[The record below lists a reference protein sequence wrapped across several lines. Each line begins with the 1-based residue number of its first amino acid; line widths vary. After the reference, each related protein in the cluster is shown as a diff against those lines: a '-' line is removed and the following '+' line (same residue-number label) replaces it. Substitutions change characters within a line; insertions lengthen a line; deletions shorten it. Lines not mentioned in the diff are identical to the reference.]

1 MKIKSIFLLLVGT
14 ALSFSTFAQTS
25 ADAVVGVWE
34 TGNGKARVKID
45 KEGQKYVG
53 RIVWLR
59 EPIDPATGA
68 PKVDKNNDEESLRTR
83 PLKGLRILQD
93 FVFNAEDQEW
103 EDGTIY
109 DAENGKTYKC
119 VMTMKDANALNIRG
133 YIGIPTFG
141 RTDVWK
147 RLQMPKK

>member
-1 MKIKSIFLLLVGT
+1 MNYKSLFFLLISITISSAV
-14 ALSFSTFAQTS
+14 FSQS
-25 ADAVVGVWE
+25 KSDAVVGVWE

-59 EPIDPATGA
+59 EPNDPVTGT
-68 PKVDKNNDEESLRTR
+68 PKVDKNNDEEALRVR

-93 FVFNAEDQEW
+93 FVYDESDEEW

-147 RLQMPKK
+147 RLIMPKR

>member
-1 MKIKSIFLLLVGT
+1 MNMKSLLLLVLGISLSLT
-14 ALSFSTFAQTS
+14 AFSQNK

-34 TGNGKARVKID
+34 TGNGKARVKIE

-59 EPIDPATGA
+59 EPNDPTTGT
-68 PKVDKNNDEESLRTR
+68 PKVDKNNDEESLRAR

-93 FVFNAEDQEW
+93 FVYDEADAEW

>member
-1 MKIKSIFLLLVGT
+1 MKFKTVLFFLVSISMALAAQAQIK
-14 ALSFSTFAQTS
+14 
-25 ADAVVGVWE
+25 ADAAVGVWE

-45 KEGQKYVG
+45 REGQKFVG
-53 RIVWLR
+53 RIVWLK
-59 EPIDPATGA
+59 EPNDPTTGA
-68 PKVDKNNDEESLRTR
+68 PKLDKNNDEESLRSR

-93 FVFNAEDQEW
+93 FIFDESDQEW
-103 EDGTIY
+103 VDGTIY

-119 VMTMKDANALNIRG
+119 VMSMKDANSLNIRG

-147 RLQMPKK
+147 RLQMPKR